1 VRIVRPAIFLAAI
14 AAGALV
20 LPATASHAAAA
31 ASRHRDAAVQV
42 VASFDPAQGQNPENL
57 AVAPDGT
64 VYVTWLF
71 AHSVAAIRPDGS
83 QAVVTLRPGEASG
96 IAIDPARPGRLTVAL
111 ISADP
116 GTAGIWTIPLGAFH
130 GDGAPAR
137 FVALPTG
144 AFPNGITYAPDGTLY
159 IADSARGLILRVARG
174 ASAAATWLSS
184 GLLTPTGATFDG
196 VPLPGVNGLKVHDGQ
211 LYATNTAR
219 GLLLRIPIQAG
230 AAGAPVIA
238 RSGMAFDDFAISPGG
253 VVSAALN
260 ISDQVVRFSPA
271 GPAVV
276 IADKAH
282 DGVENPSA
290 VAFGAHHQLFIT
302 SSAYFG
308 SHPAL
313 QVTEPPGPGM
323 HSTASRTARAAA
335 EAGR

>member
-1 VRIVRPAIFLAAI
+1 VRITRPASALAAI
-14 AAGALV
+14 ALVALV

-31 ASRHRDAAVQV
+31 ASRHRDAAVHV

-83 QAVVTLRPGEASG
+83 QAVVPLPPGEASG

-116 GTAGIWTIPLGAFH
+116 DTVGIWAIPLGAFH
-130 GDGAPAR
+130 GAGAPAR
-137 FVALPTG
+137 LIPLPAG
-144 AFPNGITYAPDGTLY
+144 AFPNGITYAADDTLY
-159 IADSARGLILRVARG
+159 IADSARGLILRVAPG
-174 ASAAATWLSS
+174 ATSVATWLSS
-184 GLLTPTGATFDG
+184 GLLTPTGASFGG
-196 VPLPGVNGLKVHDGQ
+196 VPLPGVNGLKVHHGQ

-219 GLLLRIPIQAG
+219 GLLLRIPIEAS
-230 AAGAPVIA
+230 AAGSPVIA
-238 RSGMAFDDFAISPGG
+238 RAGLALDDFAISPGG
-253 VVSAALN
+253 VVTAALN
-260 ISDQVVRFSPA
+260 ISNQLVRFSPTGPVVVLA
-271 GPAVV
+271 G
-276 IADKAH
+276 KAH

-313 QVTEPPGPGM
+313 QVIEPPGRIM
-323 HSTASRTARAAA
+323 
-335 EAGR
+335 

>member
-1 VRIVRPAIFLAAI
+1 VRIVRSASALAAI
-14 AAGALV
+14 AVAALV
-20 LPATASHAAAA
+20 LPAIATHAAAA

-42 VASFDPAQGQNPENL
+42 VTDFDPAQGQNPENL

-83 QAVVTLRPGEASG
+83 QAVVPLPSGEASG

-111 ISADP
+111 VSPDP
-116 GTAGIWTIPLGAFH
+116 GTVGIWTIPLGAFR
-130 GDGAPAR
+130 GDGVPAR
-137 FVALPTG
+137 LIPLPAG
-144 AFPNGITYAPDGTLY
+144 AFPNGITYAADGTLY
-159 IADSARGLILRVARG
+159 VADSARGLILRVAPG

-196 VPLPGVNGLKVHDGQ
+196 VPLPGVNGLKVRHGQ

-219 GLLLRIPIQAG
+219 GLLLRIPLEAG

-238 RSGMAFDDFAISPGG
+238 RSGLAFDDFAISPDG
-253 VVSAALN
+253 VVTAALN
-260 ISDQVVRFSPA
+260 ITNQVVRFSPA
-271 GPAVV
+271 GPVVV

-290 VAFGAHHQLFIT
+290 VAFGVHHQLFIT

-313 QVTEPPGPGM
+313 QVTEPL
-323 HSTASRTARAAA
+323 
-335 EAGR
+335 GRVR